1 MSTMNSEENSAG
13 LRLQIYL
20 RDAGVASRRHCEELI
35 TAGQVRVNGQVVTQ
49 LGTKVDP
56 HADVV
61 EVDGRVVRAFEE
73 RVVVALNKP
82 AGVVTTMKD
91 QFGRPC
97 VADLVPCDRYPGLF
111 PIGRLDADTTGL
123 LLFSTDGDMGKLA
136 HTSFHVTKRYLAC
149 VEGRPSAR
157 DLEQLEHG
165 ILIDDVMTVP
175 AEARILP
182 PDEEARAKQVMTMP
196 KDLVRGGSRVY
207 SEILK
212 ERRQKRSVVELSI
225 HEGRYHQVKK
235 MLKAVG
241 HPVVALHRAAV
252 GPIELGD
259 LARGEWRLLTDD
271 EVSALRAGL

>member
-136 HTSFHVTKRYLAC
+136 HPSFHVTKRYLAC